1 MARED
6 AEPRA
11 DRSHWP
17 IRKYRLG
24 EEPEDGFT
32 RGLTLEEN
40 FRITMELSE
49 ATYSLTEE
57 GRKRLPRD
65 QWPIRVIERRQKSG

>member
-1 MARED
+1 MSGKGGG
-6 AEPRA
+6 PTV

-24 EEPEDGFT
+24 EEPEDEFT
-32 RGLTLEEN
+32 QGLTMEEN
-40 FRITMELSE
+40 FRITIELSE
-49 ATYSLTEE
+49 AAFSLTPA

-65 QWPIRVIERRQKSG
+65 QWPIRVVQLPGKTV

>member
-1 MARED
+1 M
-6 AEPRA
+6 

-32 RGLTLEEN
+32 QGLTMEEN
-40 FRITMELSE
+40 FRITLELSE
-49 ATYSLTEE
+49 ASFALTPA

-65 QWPIRVIERRQKSG
+65 QWPIRVLQLPRKDGFRATAPSG

>member
-1 MARED
+1 MADEGLQSKV
-6 AEPRA
+6 

-24 EEPEDGFT
+24 EEPEDGFAQ
-32 RGLTLEEN
+32 GLSMEEN
-40 FRITMELSE
+40 FRVTMELSE
-49 ATYSLTEE
+49 ASYSLTAA

-65 QWPIRVIERRQKSG
+65 QWPIRIVRLHEKGG